1 MTADD
6 LIKIMA
12 ERDMTFV
19 RDGDRLRIRGDVAK
33 LTPKLKQAL
42 ELLKPKIYE
51 RMGLIFDAHLDECPF
66 CGQRVVE

>member
-51 RMGLIFDAHLDECPF
+51 KMGLIFDSHPDECPF
-66 CGQRVVE
+66 CGQRVIE